1 MLEKLLGVR
10 SFGASI
16 DHLTHHHATFLA
28 FLGKLGLP
36 FMVRTVAFAFLGCW
50 ALIVPTFVIHF

>member
-16 DHLTHHHATFLA
+16 NHLTHHHATFFA
-28 FLGKLGLP
+28 SSGELGLLS
-36 FMVRTVAFAFLGCW
+36 MVLTIAFAFLGCW
-50 ALIVPTFVIHF
+50 ALIIPTFVIHF